1 MKKIIVSAVLLALL
15 VTIGAVGQV
24 EKPKPVPVPLSAR
37 IPPEVD
43 DEIDLIND
51 AISFYSP
58 ILRGTPINIAGAA
71 WWGNAGQKQL
81 LIVAPAAR
89 IIPRPRAIV
98 GLIGVHNI
106 AGLPT
111 NFYVLRLGDRLDK
124 VLAVDIR
131 DVAVASLPA
140 KISGEVLMA
149 AAAPQVHIRTWQEG
163 PGQPL
168 KAEVCIGWKKA
179 NCDCIGIH
187 IKW

>member
-1 MKKIIVSAVLLALL
+1 MLHRKTRPSLA
-15 VTIGAVGQV
+15 
-24 EKPKPVPVPLSAR
+24 
-37 IPPEVD
+37 
-43 DEIDLIND
+43 DLIND

-98 GLIGVHNI
+98 GLIGVHNL

-111 NFYVLRLGDRLDK
+111 NFYVLRLGDGLDT

-131 DVAVASLPA
+131 DVALASLPA
-140 KISGEVLMA
+140 KISGEGEVLMA
-149 AAAPQVHIRTWQEG
+149 TAAPPVHIYTWQEG

-168 KAEVCIGWKKA
+168 KRSICIGHHKK
-179 NCDCIGIH
+179 NCDCIGIY
-187 IKW
+187 IEW